1 MVEQFKPAPGD
12 SHYLVQTASHGAP
25 VSPTQLSHIVE
36 RMQSSDPARL
46 TVNLAHIQTID
57 QLPSRFHSVTSLH
70 LSNTQ
75 LTSLRGIQQFP
86 YLTHL
91 ILSHNLIHDV
101 SELDFIQSP
110 ERLLVLSVQGNPV
123 AADPDLI
130 PLCLRQFPK

>member
-12 SHYLVQTASHGAP
+12 SHYLVQTAPHGAP
-25 VSPTQLSHIVE
+25 VDSTQLSHIVE
-36 RMQSSDPARL
+36 RIQPSDPARL
-46 TVNLAHIQTID
+46 TVNSAHIQTID

-91 ILSHNLIHDV
+91 ILSHNLIQDI
-101 SELDFIQSP
+101 SELEFIHSP
-110 ERLLVLSVQGNPV
+110 DRLLVLSVQGNPV